1 MGENALR
8 FMLIGI
14 IFIPL
19 VLASNMLYQS
29 IRKSEIAS
37 VLAML
42 RSGII
47 FIPLI
52 LMLES
57 TIGFTGIEIAQPI
70 SDVFAGLFS
79 IPFIRNNIN
88 NCKIILEGKEHNLI
102 PFLYIENNVS
112 YINTFEIKLKIIKEI

>member
-1 MGENALR
+1 
-8 FMLIGI
+8 
-14 IFIPL
+14 
-19 VLASNMLYQS
+19 
-29 IRKSEIAS
+29 
-37 VLAML
+37 ML

-79 IPFIRNNIN
+79 IPFIIYFMVKTPNE
-88 NCKIILEGKEHNLI
+88 EGDSNGI
-102 PFLYIENNVS
+102 
-112 YINTFEIKLKIIKEI
+112 